1 MRIYKIQ
8 QQEMTLQEAMS
19 KFINYKK
26 AQRVAAM
33 TMRDYEHYLSEFLEY
48 SHNSTGQ
55 INKIMLILTAN
66 KYYSVYNTTGPYSPP
81 ETESFA

>member
-55 INKIMLILTAN
+55 TK
-66 KYYSVYNTTGPYSPP
+66 
-81 ETESFA
+81 